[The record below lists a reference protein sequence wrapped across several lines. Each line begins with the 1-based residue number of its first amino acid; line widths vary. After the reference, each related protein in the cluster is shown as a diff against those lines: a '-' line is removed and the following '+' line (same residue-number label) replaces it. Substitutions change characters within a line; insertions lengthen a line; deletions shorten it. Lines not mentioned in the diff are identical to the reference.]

1 MATVKTKIKQL
12 IGHDEWRQKLLKD
25 GVVLEDG
32 VRLSELQSYNDPPTN
47 EVRVSL
53 MLHEGDLVRLAA
65 GTARD
70 PHRAML
76 ILVSGPA
83 CYQEA
88 GFDPAIRKPEESWH
102 AGLEWARHLEFSA
115 FRSREPGTIRIAVG
129 RAATGADRVMLN
141 HHNATQAE

>member
-1 MATVKTKIKQL
+1 MHTPKKATERTLLARERSRSPRGDGVSILVFVQNAINGDHLATIDADPHDSVAAVKTKIKHL
-12 IGHDEWRQKLLKD
+12 IGHDEWRQKLLKNE
-25 GVVLEDG
+25 VVLEDG
-32 VRLSELQSYNDPPTN
+32 VRLSELQSDNDPPTN

-83 CYQEA
+83 
-88 GFDPAIRKPEESWH
+88 
-102 AGLEWARHLEFSA
+102 
-115 FRSREPGTIRIAVG
+115 
-129 RAATGADRVMLN
+129 
-141 HHNATQAE
+141 